1 VAVDARGNV
10 YATNRG
16 SDEIVELSSRGRP
29 LATWGT
35 PTLRPA
41 RLDNP
46 RGAAVDGRG
55 DVLVVTGSSDDHIE
69 TFAPSGQLL
78 ADWGPTSGRTAGS
91 RVARA
96 FGSLAVDGHGDVYA
110 ADMIHNRLLELSS
123 RGRLLAEWGVQVG
136 AISGV
141 AVDQRG
147 NVYVGDSSTGRV
159 LKLSGSGEVLAR
171 WATGPFTAPQHLA
184 VDGQGTMYVTYT
196 GENLVQKFS
205 PTGKLVLEWGG
216 SGRGQLVDTEDVAVD
231 RQGTVYVVDDAAGHV
246 VAFSSRGDLRG
257 VWGSV
262 GSRPGQFSNPS
273 GVAVDARGNV
283 YVTDTGNHR
292 IQRLALGSGGRPS
305 H

>member
-1 VAVDARGNV
+1 
-10 YATNRG
+10 
-16 SDEIVELSSRGRP
+16 
-29 LATWGT
+29 
-35 PTLRPA
+35 
-41 RLDNP
+41 
-46 RGAAVDGRG
+46 
-55 DVLVVTGSSDDHIE
+55 
-69 TFAPSGQLL
+69 
-78 ADWGPTSGRTAGS
+78 
-91 RVARA
+91 
-96 FGSLAVDGHGDVYA
+96 
-110 ADMIHNRLLELSS
+110 
-123 RGRLLAEWGVQVG
+123 
-136 AISGV
+136 
-141 AVDQRG
+141 
-147 NVYVGDSSTGRV
+147 
-159 LKLSGSGEVLAR
+159 
-171 WATGPFTAPQHLA
+171 
-184 VDGQGTMYVTYT
+184 MYVTYT